1 MNEKENINI
10 HDKMRVIAMIA
21 DLLLR
26 KKLTG
31 PIKGEFIV
39 NTLEEAEN

>member
-1 MNEKENINI
+1 
-10 HDKMRVIAMIA
+10 MRVIAMIA

-39 NTLEEAEN
+39 NTLEEAENVENQ